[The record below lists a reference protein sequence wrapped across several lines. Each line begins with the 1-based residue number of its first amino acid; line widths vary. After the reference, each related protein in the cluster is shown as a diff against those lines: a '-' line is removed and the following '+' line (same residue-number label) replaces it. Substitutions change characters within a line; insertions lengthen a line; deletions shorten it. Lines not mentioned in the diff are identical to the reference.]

1 MKGLELSEKFYL
13 EFGAPMLR
21 ENFANILDLIAVGL
35 AGSGSECFG
44 YDDDISQDHDFEPGF
59 CIFIPDEKV
68 VDSRTEFALERA
80 YSKLPK
86 EFMGFKRSPLDPVGG
101 NRHGVIR
108 MSEFFKAKTGTAD
121 GILSAKDWFFVPEQS
136 VSEATNGRVF
146 FDGSG
151 VFTEIRQQLAYMPE
165 DVRLKKL
172 SGNLLIMGQ
181 TGQYNY
187 RRCISRGDTAA
198 AQLTVGEFVKST
210 LNAVFLLNKTYA
222 PYYKWSFRALSEQAV
237 LSSLYEPLE
246 YLISSPNGERDAKEK
261 EAVIEKICSDVIS
274 ELREQQLTR
283 FTRSEAEGHAYS
295 VNDRISDP
303 EIRNLHVL
311 YGV

>member
-1 MKGLELSEKFYL
+1 
-13 EFGAPMLR
+13 
-21 ENFANILDLIAVGL
+21 
-35 AGSGSECFG
+35 
-44 YDDDISQDHDFEPGF
+44 
-59 CIFIPDEKV
+59 
-68 VDSRTEFALERA
+68 
-80 YSKLPK
+80 
-86 EFMGFKRSPLDPVGG
+86 
-101 NRHGVIR
+101 
-108 MSEFFKAKTGTAD
+108 
-121 GILSAKDWFFVPEQS
+121 
-136 VSEATNGRVF
+136 
-146 FDGSG
+146 
-151 VFTEIRQQLAYMPE
+151 
-165 DVRLKKL
+165 
-172 SGNLLIMGQ
+172 MGQ

-237 LSSLYEPLE
+237 LSSLYGPLE

-283 FTRSEAEGHAYS
+283 FPHSEAEGHAYS
-295 VNDRISDP
+295 VNDRISDH

-311 YGV
+311 YAV